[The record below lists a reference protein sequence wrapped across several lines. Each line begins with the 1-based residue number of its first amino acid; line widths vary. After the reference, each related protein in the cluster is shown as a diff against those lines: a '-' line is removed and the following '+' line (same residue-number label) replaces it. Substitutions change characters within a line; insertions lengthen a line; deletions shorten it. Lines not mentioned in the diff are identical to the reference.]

1 MVGMN
6 AGAAVSGRNS
16 SVLSRVR
23 LALIGGTRAALLT
36 LSAAMAL
43 AGGRAADA
51 DGAVVCWGRNEY
63 GQCNTPAG
71 LPSVTQIAGGGFHTI
86 ALKSDGTVACWG
98 FNYYGQCSTPA
109 GLASVTQIAG
119 GEHHTIALKSNGTVA
134 CWGFNA
140 LGQCNTPAGLA
151 SVTQIAAGTYH
162 TIALKSNGT
171 VACWGENTYGQC
183 STPAGLASVTQI
195 AAGGQHTITL
205 GAKMMWP
212 VRALA
217 PDQLSYPVFPSIQA
231 ATTSPSTYLIEATS
245 AATEPFSAGGRS
257 IHGVSALNIAGD
269 VTLVSNSTLLTEDR
283 LEISGAVNCDA
294 TSIYKS
300 NFASLTESG
309 IVFGSVGSPN
319 IRTDAPSRT
328 EVGGVINLA
337 LNLNQGSTPDFSCTN
352 SLLLTGSVISL
363 SPTALHTAT
372 FNTCTSAAYAT
383 RSPCL
388 EFGPTSVIDL
398 PAGNKIICHGPTT
411 TLVNGFATLR
421 NGSSIETDADLAIGG
436 EMRIPVATAVSLSLD
451 RVHAADPALSILSGG
466 ELVVEFGSSM
476 QLAVPTTVSIAGDL
490 TVDQDALFSLLGG
503 ADTMRV
509 QPNGDVRCFGG
520 SVRAD
525 ELILAGAAV
534 GSSDVGGRVVGVDAL
549 IDVDAV
555 RVQGGSVNLA
565 HSTLVGDLITQAQ
578 AGGSETVSTIAASGQ
593 VFGNIDN
600 GQGKII
606 SIGDLIVV
614 GDINNQAAGILIA
627 QVGTMYVT
635 GSVINNGQIYGNVI
649 TAPSYQGGSGTQL
662 GDGIRIAGSLTV
674 GPNAQL
680 RFVEDLWQLS
690 VCGDV
695 SLACAAD
702 NVRFDGATLSLDGC
716 EGSVQSFEASSDDL
730 GCIAD
735 AFSGEETRVSLIGA
749 LEVQSGATVSL
760 VDAFNNVAGKSAEV
774 VYSRGLRVFP
784 GATLLTNGV
793 KVYTRN
799 ALIEGTVDD
808 PANICVVIDTPDP
821 DINGDG
827 VVNGQDLTFV
837 LGFWGTGNPIA
848 DLNDD
853 GLVNAFDLSI
863 ILSGWTG

>member
-1 MVGMN
+1 MAGMD
-6 AGAAVSGRNS
+6 ACTAVAGRNS
-16 SVLSRVR
+16 SVLARMR
-23 LALIGGTRAALLT
+23 RAGTGGTRAALLT
-36 LSAAMAL
+36 LGAAMAL

-51 DGAVVCWGRNEY
+51 DGTVVCWGRNDF
-63 GQCNTPAG
+63 GQCNPPAG
-71 LPSVTQIAGGGFHTI
+71 LASVTQIAGGSGHTI

-98 FNYYGQCSTPA
+98 NNSYS
-109 GLASVTQIAG
+109 
-119 GEHHTIALKSNGTVA
+119 
-134 CWGFNA
+134 
-140 LGQCNTPAGLA
+140 
-151 SVTQIAAGTYH
+151 
-162 TIALKSNGT
+162 
-171 VACWGENTYGQC
+171 QC

-245 AATEPFSAGGRS
+245 AATEPFSASGRS
-257 IHGVSALNIAGD
+257 IHGVSALNIAGN
-269 VTLVSNSTLLTEDR
+269 VSLAWNSTLLTEDR
-283 LEISGAVNCDA
+283 LEISGTVICDA

-309 IVFGSVGSPN
+309 IVFGSVESLN

-337 LNLNQGSTPDFSCTN
+337 LEDGNTPDFSCTN

-363 SPTALHTAT
+363 SPFSLETAT

-749 LEVQSGATVSL
+749 LEVRSGATVSL

-853 GLVNAFDLSI
+853 GAVDAIDLAI
-863 ILSGWTG
+863 VLDGWTG

>member
-6 AGAAVSGRNS
+6 AGTAVAGRKS
-16 SVLSRVR
+16 SVLARMRRAGV
-23 LALIGGTRAALLT
+23 AGTRSAMLL
-36 LSAAMAL
+36 LAVAAMLVGARV
-43 AGGRAADA
+43 AQA
-51 DGAVVCWGRNEY
+51 DGEVVAWGYNYY
-63 GQCNTPAG
+63 GQCDPPAG
-71 LPSVTQIAGGGFHTI
+71 LGSVTQIAGGRDHTI

-98 FNYYGQCSTPA
+98 SNGNGQCSTPA
-109 GLASVTQIAG
+109 GLASVTQVAG
-119 GEHHTIALKSNGTVA
+119 GWEHTIAL
-134 CWGFNA
+134 
-140 LGQCNTPAGLA
+140 
-151 SVTQIAAGTYH
+151 
-162 TIALKSNGT
+162 
-171 VACWGENTYGQC
+171 
-183 STPAGLASVTQI
+183 
-195 AAGGQHTITL
+195 
-205 GAKMMWP
+205 GATMMRP

-217 PDQLSYPVFPSIQA
+217 PDQLSYAVYPSIQVA
-231 ATTSPSTYLIEATS
+231 FTSPSTYLIEATS
-245 AATEPFSAGGRS
+245 AATEPFSASGRS
-257 IHGVSALNIAGD
+257 IHGVSALNIAGN
-269 VTLVSNSTLLTEDR
+269 VTLASTSTLLTEDR
-283 LEISGAVNCDA
+283 LEISGAVSCDA

-309 IVFGSVGSPN
+309 IVFGSVGSQN

-337 LNLNQGSTPDFSCTN
+337 LNAANTPDFSCAN

-383 RSPCL
+383 RSPSL

-398 PAGNKIICHGPTT
+398 PALHKIICHGPTT

-606 SIGDLIVV
+606 SIGDLVVV

-735 AFSGEETRVSLIGA
+735 AFSGEETRVSLIGE
-749 LEVQSGATVSL
+749 LEVRSGATVSL

>member
-1 MVGMN
+1 
-6 AGAAVSGRNS
+6 
-16 SVLSRVR
+16 
-23 LALIGGTRAALLT
+23 
-36 LSAAMAL
+36 
-43 AGGRAADA
+43 
-51 DGAVVCWGRNEY
+51 
-63 GQCNTPAG
+63 
-71 LPSVTQIAGGGFHTI
+71 
-86 ALKSDGTVACWG
+86 
-98 FNYYGQCSTPA
+98 
-109 GLASVTQIAG
+109 
-119 GEHHTIALKSNGTVA
+119 
-134 CWGFNA
+134 
-140 LGQCNTPAGLA
+140 
-151 SVTQIAAGTYH
+151 
-162 TIALKSNGT
+162 
-171 VACWGENTYGQC
+171 
-183 STPAGLASVTQI
+183 
-195 AAGGQHTITL
+195 
-205 GAKMMWP
+205 
-212 VRALA
+212 
-217 PDQLSYPVFPSIQA
+217 
-231 ATTSPSTYLIEATS
+231 
-245 AATEPFSAGGRS
+245 
-257 IHGVSALNIAGD
+257 
-269 VTLVSNSTLLTEDR
+269 
-283 LEISGAVNCDA
+283 
-294 TSIYKS
+294 
-300 NFASLTESG
+300 
-309 IVFGSVGSPN
+309 
-319 IRTDAPSRT
+319 
-328 EVGGVINLA
+328 
-337 LNLNQGSTPDFSCTN
+337 
-352 SLLLTGSVISL
+352 
-363 SPTALHTAT
+363 
-372 FNTCTSAAYAT
+372 
-383 RSPCL
+383 
-388 EFGPTSVIDL
+388 
-398 PAGNKIICHGPTT
+398 
-411 TLVNGFATLR
+411 
-421 NGSSIETDADLAIGG
+421 
-436 EMRIPVATAVSLSLD
+436 MRIPVATAVSISLD

-565 HSTLVGDLITQAQ
+565 QSTLVGDLITQAQ

-606 SIGDLIVV
+606 SIGDLVVV

-749 LEVQSGATVSL
+749 LEVRSGATVSL

-853 GLVNAFDLSI
+853 GLLNAFDLSI
-863 ILSGWTG
+863 VLDGWTG